1 MIRTGPFL
9 STYALRLRNNDHS
22 LVDIDNIFFDLLLVL
37 RGVQIGGMEMI
48 KTNTNC
54 GQFLKYKNFMAV
66 CFNSKLELDFFIPGI
81 RDFSNKKEQHNG

>member
-1 MIRTGPFL
+1 
-9 STYALRLRNNDHS
+9 
-22 LVDIDNIFFDLLLVL
+22 
-37 RGVQIGGMEMI
+37 MEMI
-48 KTNTNC
+48 QIDTNC